1 MASFPQKIK
10 TSIPEET
17 KSSLTEKDLQ
27 KWGLQ
32 GIQLRAYQLDGVQWL
47 TQCLANQQGCI
58 LGDEMG
64 LGKTCQTISLLL
76 YMRGAL
82 RQDGPFLV
90 LSPLSVMD
98 NWRSEM
104 ECLSPCLKVLCYSGD
119 KDKRAELQRDMNN
132 THYHV
137 LLTTYELCIKD
148 ASFLKRRKWKIL
160 VVDEAHRL
168 KNHNSLLHKILM
180 EFSLDFRVLLTGTPI
195 QNNLTELYS
204 LLSFVQPSL
213 FPVDQTEDFTNTY
226 NQVQTQP
233 TLASDLQRV
242 LQPFL
247 LRRVKAEVAAD
258 LPVKTEILMYHGLSA
273 LQKRYY
279 KAILMKDPYAFGNEQ
294 GNKTRLLNILMQL
307 RKCVD
312 HPYLFDGV
320 EPEPFEMGEH
330 LIQASGKLCLLD
342 SMLAYLHQGGH
353 HILLFSQMT
362 RMLDILQDY
371 MEYRGYS
378 YERLDGSVR
387 GEERN
392 LAIKN
397 FSSKDVFVFLLST
410 KAGGV
415 GMNLTAADTVIFID
429 SDFNPQ
435 NDLQA
440 AARCHRIGQTRAVKV
455 IRLLGRDTVEEIVY
469 SRAVSKLRLTN
480 TVIEEGRFS
489 LLNHTHSA
497 AAAAGLQLSEILKFG
512 VDKLLSS
519 EESSIQAVNLG
530 LILGQSRDGEWLTD
544 EAPTQTKDLPTE
556 EEEEEESE
564 GQNHMYYFEGRDY
577 SRVVS
582 SEDQR
587 TFSRLQEEEE
597 EEEAGGGGGGG
608 GERRATRHNDEVCLS
623 GPLLAPMRK
632 RKALTETDLK
642 EREEA
647 AAKRTRLQEDKR
659 RRLQENKHRKKMA
672 WWESN
677 GYRSLCLPSVE
688 SEEEEEE
695 EEDETDDLSVTST
708 DSEHSAISYVLGDVT
723 HPYANQ
729 DDAIIVHCVD
739 DSGRWGRGGLFTA
752 LENRSDEP
760 RKQYELAGKMKDL
773 KLGSVLLFP
782 VDDKQSRLDGQDQV
796 ALIVAQHRARDNSL
810 SGIHLSALEEGL
822 QKIYRVAKTNKAGVH
837 LPRIGHSTRGFN
849 WYGTERLIRKH
860 LASRGVHTS
869 IYYYSRSVSTS
880 ALGTS
885 TTTSIASAS
894 TSKASGSTSKA
905 SGSTS
910 KASASTSKAS
920 ASKASVSPSPT
931 SVSVSPSPPH
941 SPPVPQYP
949 GPDSDRESE
958 EGETASQSSDR
969 GSEEGETANQ
979 SSDRGSEE
987 GETANQ
993 SSRTPSPAG
1002 PALPDFMRGVHVFF
1016 YNLTASDRKR
1026 LARYLITYEG
1036 DEEEIMSSEVT
1047 HIVTELESPV
1057 QSQELQELI
1066 GQHPHALP
1074 VQKTWL
1080 EACFSRQRQV
1090 NTTKFLHCFK

>member
-10 TSIPEET
+10 KSVPEET

-90 LSPLSVMD
+90 VSPLSVMD

-119 KDKRAELQRDMNN
+119 KDKRAELQRDMDN
-132 THYHV
+132 TPYHV
-137 LLTTYELCIKD
+137 LLTTYELCVKD
-148 ASFLKRRKWKIL
+148 ASFLKRRKWKVL

-168 KNHNSLLHKILM
+168 KNHNSLLHKTLM

-204 LLSFVQPSL
+204 LLSFIQPSL
-213 FPVDQTEDFTNTY
+213 FPTDQTEDFTSTY
-226 NQVQTQP
+226 SQVETQP
-233 TLASDLQRV
+233 TLASALQSV

-258 LPVKTEILMYHGLSA
+258 LPMKTEILMYHGLSA

-279 KAILMKDPYAFGNEQ
+279 KAILMKDLYAFGNEQ

-353 HILLFSQMT
+353 RILLFSQMT

-397 FSSKDVFVFLLST
+397 FSSKHVFVFLLST

-415 GMNLTAADTVIFID
+415 GMNLTAADTVIFVD

-469 SRAVSKLRLTN
+469 SRAGSKLRLTN

-489 LLNHTHSA
+489 LLNHTHS
-497 AAAAGLQLSEILKFG
+497 AAAGLQLSEILKFG

-544 EAPTQTKDLPTE
+544 EAPTQTQGLPTE
-556 EEEEEESE
+556 EEEGESE
-564 GQNHMYYFEGRDY
+564 GQNHMYYFEGKDY
-577 SRVVS
+577 SREVS

-587 TFSRLQEEEE
+587 TFSRLL
-597 EEEAGGGGGGG
+597 EEEAGG

-623 GPLLAPMRK
+623 RPLGAPLRK
-632 RKALTETDLK
+632 RMAKTDLK
-642 EREEA
+642 ERREEA
-647 AAKRTRLQEDKR
+647 AAKRARLQEDKK

-672 WWESN
+672 WWESS

-688 SEEEEEE
+688 SEEEEA
-695 EEDETDDLSVTST
+695 DDLSVTST

-723 HPYANQ
+723 HPHASQ
-729 DDAIIVHCVD
+729 EDAIIVHCVD

-773 KLGSVLLFP
+773 ELGSVLLFP

-796 ALIVAQHRARDNSL
+796 ALVVAQQRARDNSL
-810 SGIHLSALEEGL
+810 SGIQLSALEEGL
-822 QKIYRVAKTNKAGVH
+822 QKIYRVAKTNKASVH

-849 WYGTERLIRKH
+849 WYGTERLLRKH
-860 LASRGVHTS
+860 LSSRGVHTS
-869 IYYYSRSVSTS
+869 IYYYSKSASTS
-880 ALGTS
+880 AL
-885 TTTSIASAS
+885 
-894 TSKASGSTSKA
+894 
-905 SGSTS
+905 
-910 KASASTSKAS
+910 
-920 ASKASVSPSPT
+920 VSR
-931 SVSVSPSPPH
+931 
-941 SPPVPQYP
+941 YP
-949 GPDSDRESE
+949 GPD
-958 EGETASQSSDR
+958 SDR

-993 SSRTPSPAG
+993 SSRTLSPPG

-1026 LARYLITYEG
+1026 LAQYLMTYEG
-1036 DEEEIMSSEVT
+1036 DEEEFMSPEVT
-1047 HIVTELESPV
+1047 HIVAELESPV
-1057 QSQELQELI
+1057 QSQAIQELI
-1066 GQHPHALP
+1066 GQHPQALP

-1090 NTTKFLHCFK
+1090 NPTKFLHCFK

>member
-1 MASFPQKIK
+1 LATFLCALLRLASSQSMLLLP
-10 TSIPEET
+10 S
-17 KSSLTEKDLQ
+17 
-27 KWGLQ
+27 

-104 ECLSPCLKVLCYSGD
+104 ECLSPCLKVLCYYGD

-148 ASFLKRRKWKIL
+148 ASFLKRRKWKVL

-168 KNHNSLLHKILM
+168 KNQNSLLHKILM

-204 LLSFVQPSL
+204 LLSFIQPSL
-213 FPVDQTEDFTNTY
+213 FPTDQTEDFTSTY

-233 TLASDLQRV
+233 TLGRTLHRV

-258 LPVKTEILMYHGLSA
+258 LPMKTEILMYHGLSA

-279 KAILMKDPYAFGNEQ
+279 KAILMKDLYAFGNEQ

-371 MEYRGYS
+371 MEYRGYR

-469 SRAVSKLRLTN
+469 SRASSKLSLTN

-489 LLNHTHSA
+489 LLNHTHS
-497 AAAAGLQLSEILKFG
+497 AAAGLQLSEILKFG

-519 EESSIQAVNLG
+519 EESSIQAVNMG

-556 EEEEEESE
+556 EEEEGESE

-577 SRVVS
+577 SREVS

-587 TFSRLQEEEE
+587 TFSRLL
-597 EEEAGGGGGGG
+597 EEEAGGGG

-623 GPLLAPMRK
+623 GPMLAPMRK

-647 AAKRTRLQEDKR
+647 AAKRARVQEDKR
-659 RRLQENKHRKKMA
+659 RRLQENKHRKKMV
-672 WWESN
+672 WWESS

-688 SEEEEEE
+688 SEEEEEA
-695 EEDETDDLSVTST
+695 DDLSVTST

-729 DDAIIVHCVD
+729 EDAIIVHCVD

-752 LENRSDEP
+752 LENRSDAP
-760 RKQYELAGKMKDL
+760 CKQYELAGKMKDL
-773 KLGSVLLFP
+773 ELGSVLLFP

-796 ALIVAQHRARDNSL
+796 ALIVAQQRARDNSL

-822 QKIYRVAKTNKAGVH
+822 QKIYRVAKTNKASVH

-869 IYYYSRSVSTS
+869 MYPFYSFTNPNNPMYPS
-880 ALGTS
+880 
-885 TTTSIASAS
+885 
-894 TSKASGSTSKA
+894 
-905 SGSTS
+905 STS
-910 KASASTSKAS
+910 KASASSSKTSAAS
-920 ASKASVSPSPT
+920 PSPSSVSPSPT
-931 SVSVSPSPPH
+931 TE
-941 SPPVPQYP
+941 
-949 GPDSDRESE
+949 R
-958 EGETASQSSDR
+958 
-969 GSEEGETANQ
+969 
-979 SSDRGSEE
+979 
-987 GETANQ
+987 ETANQ
-993 SSRTPSPAG
+993 SSRTPSPSG

-1090 NTTKFLHCFK
+1090 NTTKLLDRITELTR

>member
-1 MASFPQKIK
+1 MDWVLSD
-10 TSIPEET
+10 
-17 KSSLTEKDLQ
+17 DLDQ
-27 KWGLQ
+27 SMLLLPP

-104 ECLSPCLKVLCYSGD
+104 ECLSPCLKVLCTT
-119 KDKRAELQRDMNN
+119 

-137 LLTTYELCIKD
+137 LLTTYLCIKD

-226 NQVQTQP
+226 NQTFLHIYKKSK
-233 TLASDLQRV
+233 TEKSHLHKV

-564 GQNHMYYFEGRDY
+564 GQMA
-577 SRVVS
+577 
-582 SEDQR
+582 
-587 TFSRLQEEEE
+587 LQ
-597 EEEAGGGGGGG
+597 
-608 GERRATRHNDEVCLS
+608 VCLS

-869 IYYYSRSVSTS
+869 MYPFYSCTNPNTPPCILSTPV
-880 ALGTS
+880 LTL
-885 TTTSIASAS
+885 T
-894 TSKASGSTSKA
+894 
-905 SGSTS
+905 
-910 KASASTSKAS
+910 
-920 ASKASVSPSPT
+920 
-931 SVSVSPSPPH
+931 PPH
-941 SPPVPQYP
+941 VS
-949 GPDSDRESE
+949 
-958 EGETASQSSDR
+958 
-969 GSEEGETANQ
+969 
-979 SSDRGSEE
+979 
-987 GETANQ
+987 
-993 SSRTPSPAG
+993 
-1002 PALPDFMRGVHVFF
+1002 
-1016 YNLTASDRKR
+1016 
-1026 LARYLITYEG
+1026 
-1036 DEEEIMSSEVT
+1036 
-1047 HIVTELESPV
+1047 
-1057 QSQELQELI
+1057 
-1066 GQHPHALP
+1066 
-1074 VQKTWL
+1074 
-1080 EACFSRQRQV
+1080 
-1090 NTTKFLHCFK
+1090 FLLLY

>member
-10 TSIPEET
+10 TSVPEET

-104 ECLSPCLKVLCYSGD
+104 ECLSPCLKVLCYYGD

-148 ASFLKRRKWKIL
+148 ASFLKRRKWKVL

-204 LLSFVQPSL
+204 LLSFIQPSL
-213 FPVDQTEDFTNTY
+213 FPTDQTEDFTNTY

-279 KAILMKDPYAFGNEQ
+279 KAILTKDLYAFGNEQ

-469 SRAVSKLRLTN
+469 SRASSKLRLTN

-489 LLNHTHSA
+489 LLNHTHS
-497 AAAAGLQLSEILKFG
+497 AAAGLQLSEILKFG

-519 EESSIQAVNLG
+519 EESSIQVVNLG

-556 EEEEEESE
+556 EEEEGESE

-577 SRVVS
+577 SREVS

-587 TFSRLQEEEE
+587 TFSLLLEG
-597 EEEAGGGGGGG
+597 EAGGGG

-623 GPLLAPMRK
+623 GPLGAPMRK

-647 AAKRTRLQEDKR
+647 AAKRGRLQEDKR

-672 WWESN
+672 WWESS

-695 EEDETDDLSVTST
+695 EADDLSVTST
-708 DSEHSAISYVLGDVT
+708 DSEHSAINYVLGDVT

-729 DDAIIVHCVD
+729 EDAIIVHCVD

-773 KLGSVLLFP
+773 ELGSVLLFP

-796 ALIVAQHRARDNSL
+796 ALIVSQQRARDNSL

-822 QKIYRVAKTNKAGVH
+822 QKIYRVAKTNKASVH

-885 TTTSIASAS
+885 TTP
-894 TSKASGSTSKA
+894 SKASA
-905 SGSTS
+905 STS

-920 ASKASVSPSPT
+920 AASPSPTSPSPT

-941 SPPVPQYP
+941 SPTVPQYP

-958 EGETASQSSDR
+958 EGETA
-969 GSEEGETANQ
+969 
-979 SSDRGSEE
+979 
-987 GETANQ
+987 NQ
-993 SSRTPSPAG
+993 SSRTPSPSG

-1074 VQKTWL
+1074 VQKSWL

>member
-1 MASFPQKIK
+1 LERRSRRFCSEIRLRLASSQSMLLLP
-10 TSIPEET
+10 P
-17 KSSLTEKDLQ
+17 
-27 KWGLQ
+27 

-233 TLASDLQRV
+233 TLV

-564 GQNHMYYFEGRDY
+564 GQMA
-577 SRVVS
+577 
-582 SEDQR
+582 
-587 TFSRLQEEEE
+587 LQ
-597 EEEAGGGGGGG
+597 
-608 GERRATRHNDEVCLS
+608 VCLS

-869 IYYYSRSVSTS
+869 MYPFYSS
-880 ALGTS
+880 
-885 TTTSIASAS
+885 S
-894 TSKASGSTSKA
+894 TSKASGSTSK
-905 SGSTS
+905 
-910 KASASTSKAS
+910 
-920 ASKASVSPSPT
+920 
-931 SVSVSPSPPH
+931 
-941 SPPVPQYP
+941 
-949 GPDSDRESE
+949 
-958 EGETASQSSDR
+958 
-969 GSEEGETANQ
+969 TANQ

-1057 QSQELQELI
+1057 QSQVTSTVSLTFTI
-1066 GQHPHALP
+1066 
-1074 VQKTWL
+1074 
-1080 EACFSRQRQV
+1080 SRMV
-1090 NTTKFLHCFK
+1090 IT